1 MSGGDGNLPSI
12 GLYVIMLSAQTDKPL
27 RTSDQHCAMLWVFRA
42 GGSSRQRRG
51 MGGVLYTVCAG
62 LTRRVRVCARSAV
75 HGASEAQT
83 RLL

>member
-1 MSGGDGNLPSI
+1 
-12 GLYVIMLSAQTDKPL
+12 
-27 RTSDQHCAMLWVFRA
+27 MLWVFRA

-62 LTRRVRVCARSAV
+62 LARRVRVRARSAV